1 MLNQPRYYR
10 SVSCC
15 CGICDKL
22 YINEPKKTQ
31 IVDFEQA
38 INTVDAHTS
47 NSLEHDGLCGEFQK
61 VLVSQAI

>member
-1 MLNQPRYYR
+1 MLNLPRYYT
-10 SVSCC
+10 SVACC

-22 YINEPKKTQ
+22 YINERNKTQ

-47 NSLEHDGLCGEFQK
+47 NSLEHDGLRGEFQK